1 MRKLGTIECEIT
13 SRCNLRCIHCY
24 ASAGECQPIDIP
36 PNLVKS
42 WMDQLLEF
50 QPYAF
55 DIVGGEPFLYPYLW
69 EVLEHAKS
77 IGLPVII
84 NTNATTINRETVTT
98 LKSCNPDVSIA
109 VSLDG
114 PNDTINDTI
123 RGKGS
128 FNKAMRG
135 VELFKNKDFPVL
147 FMFIVNRLN
156 WRVFDKYVE
165 LAIREGIQ
173 EIYVD
178 RFIGVGRGEKN
189 LHFLDMKSKEWCEA
203 LRIINEVVQA
213 YKPKIDFY
221 VEESITGGE
230 CTAGRSHFSIGWD
243 CIVVPCGH
251 FKYYKPF
258 HLGNAA
264 TEPLK
269 TIFDR
274 GYKLMQTNPAKCA
287 QCIKFAKQCGGGC
300 KATALT
306 MTGSANNP
314 DPIICA
320 YFWGLTTQPAT
331 SVTQQHQL
339 PKIN

>member
-1 MRKLGTIECEIT
+1 
-13 SRCNLRCIHCY
+13 
-24 ASAGECQPIDIP
+24 
-36 PNLVKS
+36 
-42 WMDQLLEF
+42 MDQLLGF